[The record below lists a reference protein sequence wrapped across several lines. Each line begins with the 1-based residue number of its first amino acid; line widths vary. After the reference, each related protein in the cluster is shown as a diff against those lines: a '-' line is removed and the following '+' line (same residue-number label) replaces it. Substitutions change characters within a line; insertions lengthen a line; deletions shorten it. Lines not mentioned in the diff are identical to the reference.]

1 MTAGVAAAEVSFSG
15 TTQASI
21 SNTKSAGN
29 VMNTHIDFNVAVS
42 GASDNGITMSAGFGY
57 DAGQQVDTA
66 DYELDGVE
74 AADSAIAIE
83 KALNADGTANA
94 DAGKLVAGSAENANS
109 NSAWSTAAPSLTIGY
124 AGYTITADGSGVAD
138 LYNGDVNSG
147 ELGISGSVGG
157 VSFAMTSGVEKDDK
171 NNSYSLGYTM
181 GDLTASYVATN
192 NSDGRGKNASK
203 ISVGYTMG
211 DAKVTL
217 ASDDRDDTADA
228 VQSVGI
234 TYKMDAV
241 TVGYTAASTGES
253 GSNINDD
260 YDMSISYTA
269 GALTASIATDEDSV
283 SKISASYDLGGGVNA
298 FFVNRNGTDSANANK
313 DFQAVGINFAF

>member
-15 TTQASI
+15 TTQVSV
-21 SNTKSAGN
+21 SNTLSAGN
-29 VMNTHIDFNVAVS
+29 DLNTHIDFNVAVS

-57 DAGQQVDTA
+57 DAGRQVDTG
-66 DYELDGVE
+66 DYELDGEE
-74 AADSAIAIE
+74 AVASAIAFQDDTGTE
-83 KALNADGTANA
+83 GALDTAA
-94 DAGKLVAGSAENANS
+94 TTNAN
-109 NSAWSTAAPSLTIGY
+109 NNPAWSTAAPSLTIGY

-147 ELGISGSVGG
+147 ELGISGAVGG

-192 NSDGRGKNASK
+192 NSDGKGENASK

-241 TVGYTAASTGES
+241 TVGYTAASTGAS

>member
-21 SNTKSAGN
+21 SNTTSAGN

-66 DYELDGVE
+66 DYELDANEAAATSEVYYTAAE
-74 AADSAIAIE
+74 AAADSSV
-83 KALNADGTANA
+83 TAGA
-94 DAGKLVAGSAENANS
+94 VKTAMSANN
-109 NSAWSTAAPSLTIGY
+109 NPAWETAAPSLTTGY
-124 AGYTITADGSGVAD
+124 VGYTITADGSGVAD

-147 ELGISGSVGG
+147 ELGISGAVGG

-171 NNSYSLGYTM
+171 NNSYSRGYSM

-217 ASDDRDDTADA
+217 ATDDRDDTADA
-228 VQSVGI
+228 VQSVGV

-241 TVGYTAASTGES
+241 TVGYTAASTGAS

-298 FFVNRNGTDSANANK
+298 FFVNRSGTDGLGAKK
-313 DFQAVGINFAF
+313 DFQAVGINFTF